1 MYAWLKLVGVV
12 AKCSNYSENHSTVTR
27 ASWLISSQ
35 IIQLTL
41 CGLIHDPDPD
51 ILDKSKK
58 ESFKEIFPRLQ
69 WSIQNDMN
77 W

>member
-1 MYAWLKLVGVV
+1 MTGGQKLRNVCMIEVGRCGR
-12 AKCSNYSENHSTVTR
+12 KMFQLLCENHSTVTR

-41 CGLIHDPDPD
+41 WGLIHDPD

-58 ESFKEIFPRLQ
+58 E
-69 WSIQNDMN
+69 
-77 W
+77 